1 MPSGGGGGGDE
12 SSRATTPLQDSTTP
26 ISGSSPFPGM
36 PTPTPAP
43 ATEETTPIAEE
54 DLSHIPL
61 LQTLDRARRR
71 QDGPRFLQLVGWYN
85 RVIAHLRSTGA
96 LATNISA
103 MPGLRLDVWDVILKQ
118 AYERKVGPHVDELRK
133 YESWSDNVYG
143 ELRPPFVSD
152 ILHLTSLGPSK
163 TLVDLGS
170 GVGNCVVQAALES
183 GCAAVGFEN
192 MPTASKLAS
201 EQREEVVRRSRGLW
215 GVEPGRIEV
224 FEADF
229 TTDPRVGEW
238 LRQADV
244 LLVNNQV
251 FTPKLN
257 EKLSLL
263 FLDLKDGCL
272 IVSLK
277 PFVPPDFRLT
287 GRTADSPHAVL
298 DQGKGRM
305 YARNS
310 VSWTGEGGTFYI
322 AKVDRNRVARY
333 LGGGR

>member
-1 MPSGGGGGGDE
+1 MPGLGVPGLAGEE
-12 SSRATTPLQDSTTP
+12 SSRATTPLIGETGTP
-26 ISGSSPFPGM
+26 VTGSSPFP
-36 PTPTPAP
+36 TVTSTAEDAP
-43 ATEETTPIAEE
+43 GDE
-54 DLSHIPL
+54 DLSHVPL
-61 LQTLDRARRR
+61 LQGLARCRRR
-71 QDGPRFLQLVGWYN
+71 HDGPGFVQLINWYN
-85 RVIAHLRSTGA
+85 RVIVHLRSCNL
-96 LATNISA
+96 LAQNIASMA
-103 MPGLRLDVWDVILKQ
+103 GLRMDVWDVILKQ
-118 AYERKVGPHVDELRK
+118 AYERKVGPDVEKLRN

-143 ELRPPFVSD
+143 ELRPTFVSD
-152 ILHLTSLGPSK
+152 ILHLVGLGPGQVM
-163 TLVDLGS
+163 VDLGS

-183 GCAAVGFEN
+183 GCTAVGFEN
-192 MPTASKLAS
+192 MAKAS
-201 EQREEVVRRSRGLW
+201 ELARGQQLEVVERANRLW
-215 GVEPGRIEV
+215 GVSPGPIDV

-263 FLDLKDGCL
+263 FLDLKDGCR

-277 PFVPPDFRLT
+277 PFVPADFRLT

-298 DQGKGRM
+298 DQGPARR

-322 AKVDRNRVARY
+322 ATVDRKRIERY
-333 LGGGR
+333 LGGGY